1 MLVVDVSG
9 SQDFG
14 TGNLFKGEAITHL
27 AAILGFSAVKNRDH
41 IGMLMF
47 SDQVE
52 HFVPPRKGRGHIH
65 RILRDLY
72 YFRPQHRQTRIA
84 AALDYLQGVLKKR
97 ATIFIFS
104 DFMDEGFDSALKM
117 LAKRHDTI
125 AVVVNDRAEV
135 ELPDLGMIEVE
146 DAETGE
152 IMTVDTSSLS
162 FRRDYKKLMLQKQE
176 RRDAELKRAR
186 VERIDVVT
194 DRDIV
199 DPLIKFFQRR
209 NRK

>member
-1 MLVVDVSG
+1 
-9 SQDFG
+9 
-14 TGNLFKGEAITHL
+14 
-27 AAILGFSAVKNRDH
+27 
-41 IGMLMF
+41 
-47 SDQVE
+47 
-52 HFVPPRKGRGHIH
+52 
-65 RILRDLY
+65 
-72 YFRPQHRQTRIA
+72 
-84 AALDYLQGVLKKR
+84 
-97 ATIFIFS
+97 
-104 DFMDEGFDSALKM
+104 M